1 PIEHITRG
9 QKDGSKKQIT
19 NSAQGPPTIP
29 NDPEG
34 TPPPRGQTLRLRRR
48 PPSKRHRVK
57 PTVDSPE
64 GTGNYSLN
72 TITTANAFHS
82 ASIESS
88 RSHPTPFNPIT
99 ELEASRNPTPLTAVE
114 FRSPTYE
121 ISTHPTKPEPLHF
134 AGTGT
139 GVDGAEEASVSRRT
153 NPRNLTAPHH
163 DRALTPET
171 DLPWTS
177 LFQRLGKVVGR
188 EDKTEAEI
196 DNFTGG

>member
-1 PIEHITRG
+1 
-9 QKDGSKKQIT
+9 
-19 NSAQGPPTIP
+19 AQGPPTIP

-34 TPPPRGQTLRLRRR
+34 TPPSRGQTLRLRRR

-82 ASIESS
+82 
-88 RSHPTPFNPIT
+88 
-99 ELEASRNPTPLTAVE
+99 
-114 FRSPTYE
+114 
-121 ISTHPTKPEPLHF
+121 
-134 AGTGT
+134 GT
-139 GVDGAEEASVSRRT
+139 GVDRAEEASASRRT
-153 NPRNLTAPHH
+153 NPRNLTASHH

-177 LFQRLGKVVGR
+177 LFQSSGKAVGR
-188 EDKTEAEI
+188 EDETKVEI
-196 DNFTGG
+196 NNFTGG

>member
-1 PIEHITRG
+1 MNSYATAQNRRLNFLCLTSSSIHIYIQSCIATTFFFFHQLKFSLKGWKPIEHITRG

-82 ASIESS
+82 GESKLGERQS
-88 RSHPTPFNPIT
+88 RVRDLIRHRSTP
-99 ELEASRNPTPLTAVE
+99 
-114 FRSPTYE
+114 SP
-121 ISTHPTKPEPLHF
+121 S
-134 AGTGT
+134 
-139 GVDGAEEASVSRRT
+139 
-153 NPRNLTAPHH
+153 
-163 DRALTPET
+163 
-171 DLPWTS
+171 
-177 LFQRLGKVVGR
+177 
-188 EDKTEAEI
+188 
-196 DNFTGG
+196 